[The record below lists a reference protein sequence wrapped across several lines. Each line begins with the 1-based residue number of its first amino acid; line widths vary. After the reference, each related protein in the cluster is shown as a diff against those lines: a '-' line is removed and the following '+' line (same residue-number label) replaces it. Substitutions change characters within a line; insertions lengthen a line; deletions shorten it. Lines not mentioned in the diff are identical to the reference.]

1 MDFGQLQN
9 ATTSSTSES
18 LLQIQFRPSRM
29 HEQHSIDNMIID
41 VISFS
46 KHILYCKRMKLL
58 SEEFCT
64 DSIHVANKKLL
75 DFEEEQFRREK
86 LNINTIL
93 GMI

>member
-1 MDFGQLQN
+1 
-9 ATTSSTSES
+9 
-18 LLQIQFRPSRM
+18 
-29 HEQHSIDNMIID
+29 
-41 VISFS
+41 
-46 KHILYCKRMKLL
+46 MKLL